1 VGQGRVM
8 NFLTVCFSFFLLL
21 LILSA
26 GLDILSPLNHFVI
39 YNVILNFGKK
49 NVWSPPIDEG

>member
-1 VGQGRVM
+1 M